1 MMTQLNMKWSMTTMS
16 RVGDLQLDIEM
27 KEDHARKLL
36 DKAIEDY
43 GIDEVLPKLEEFI
56 KQL

>member
-1 MMTQLNMKWSMTTMS
+1 MS